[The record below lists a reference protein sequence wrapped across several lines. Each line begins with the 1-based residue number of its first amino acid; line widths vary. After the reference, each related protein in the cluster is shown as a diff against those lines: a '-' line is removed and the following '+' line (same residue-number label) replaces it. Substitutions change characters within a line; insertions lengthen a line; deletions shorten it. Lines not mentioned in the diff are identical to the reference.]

1 MREQWSRPRGQG
13 GEKGKEIRKKERNKV
28 CEREKKKKER
38 GWSEKEKRRKQRR
51 E

>member
-1 MREQWSRPRGQG
+1 MEQTKGTG
-13 GEKGKEIRKKERNKV
+13 GRERNKV
-28 CEREKKKKER
+28 CERKIKKKKER